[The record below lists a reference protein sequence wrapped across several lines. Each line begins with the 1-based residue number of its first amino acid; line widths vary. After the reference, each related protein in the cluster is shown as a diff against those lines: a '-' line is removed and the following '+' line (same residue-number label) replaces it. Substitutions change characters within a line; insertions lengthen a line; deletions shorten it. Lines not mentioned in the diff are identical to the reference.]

1 MNTQVAKVLLVE
13 DNPADIRLTQEA
25 FKKFRIYNKLEVVR
39 DGVEAMKYLYTQPV
53 DKLPDIILLDLNLP
67 KKNGLEV
74 LKEIKA
80 DDKLKQIPII
90 ILTTS
95 ESDNDINQSYK
106 NYASCYITKPVSMME
121 FVKAIE
127 KFKIFWFSLVKLPS

>member
-1 MNTQVAKVLLVE
+1 MKTQIAKVLLVE

-39 DGVEAMKYLYTQPV
+39 DGVEAMEYLHNPKNTI
-53 DKLPDIILLDLNLP
+53 PDIILLDLNLP

-80 DDKLKQIPII
+80 DIRLRKIPII

-95 ESDNDINQSYK
+95 ENDIDINESYK
-106 NYASCYITKPVSMME
+106 NYASCYITKPVSMFE

>member
-1 MNTQVAKVLLVE
+1 MKTQVAKVLLVE

-25 FKKFRIYNKLEVVR
+25 FKKFRIHNKLEVVR
-39 DGVEAMKYLYTQPV
+39 DGVEAMEYLHNQENEM
-53 DKLPDIILLDLNLP
+53 PDIILLDLNLP
-67 KKNGLEV
+67 RKNGLEV

-80 DDKLKQIPII
+80 DDKLKIIPII
-90 ILTTS
+90 VLTTS
-95 ESDNDINQSYK
+95 DNSNDINESYK

>member
-1 MNTQVAKVLLVE
+1 MKTEVAKVLLVE

-39 DGVEAMKYLYTQPV
+39 DGVEAMKYLYNPDNTI
-53 DKLPDIILLDLNLP
+53 PDIILLDLNLP

-80 DDKLKQIPII
+80 DDKLRKIPII

-95 ESDNDINQSYK
+95 DHYNDINESYK
-106 NYASCYITKPVSMME
+106 NYASCYITKPVSMSD
-121 FVKAIE
+121 FIKAIE
-127 KFKIFWFSLVKLPS
+127 KFKIFWFSLVKLPN